1 MDPLSHLGPGLVIE
15 GSAVVVSALSAMIT
29 AAKKQLDFVGV
40 YALAIV
46 TAFGGGTLR
55 DLVLDRRPFFWVER
69 SEYLVIVLGLCL
81 PFVYSQRL
89 YHWSTTLVARADVID
104 ALGLG
109 LFTVSGTALAVN
121 AGMPAVVCALLG
133 VVTSTGGGV
142 LRDLIINE
150 TPQLFQHG
158 RLHATSALGGAIVY
172 LLLHTMGAPEGV
184 VVVAAAAITVALRL
198 IALWRGASLPRP
210 HWLRTGRWRTPG

>member
-1 MDPLSHLGPGLVIE
+1 M
-15 GSAVVVSALSAMIT
+15 VVSALLAMIT
-29 AAKKQLDFVGV
+29 GAKKRMDFVGV
-40 YALAIV
+40 YSLAVV
-46 TAFGGGTLR
+46 TSFGGGTLR

-69 SEYLVIVLGLCL
+69 WEYLIAVLALCI
-81 PFVYSQRL
+81 PFVYSHRL
-89 YHWSTTLVARADVID
+89 YRWSTTLVGRADVID

-150 TPQLFQHG
+150 LPQLFQHG
-158 RLHATSALGGAIVY
+158 RLHAASALVGAAAY
-172 LLLHTMGAPEGV
+172 LVLRGVEQPESA
-184 VVVAAAAITVALRL
+184 VAVLAAAITVASRL
-198 IALWRGASLPRP
+198 IALWRGATLPRP
-210 HWLRTGRWRTPG
+210 HWLRTGRWRVP